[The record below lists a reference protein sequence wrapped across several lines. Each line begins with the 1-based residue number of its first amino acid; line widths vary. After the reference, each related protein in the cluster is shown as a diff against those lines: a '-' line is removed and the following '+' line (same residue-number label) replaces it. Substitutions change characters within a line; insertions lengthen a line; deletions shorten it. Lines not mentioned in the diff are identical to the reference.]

1 MDLLKLPYPTTE
13 HFQQSYGSSLERQL
27 YITRGFLKPRY
38 EDTDDSVIMKKKQY
52 VDELV
57 EEIENYDIPFRQLV
71 LSNETLTEVAIS
83 LHRDYTEKEA
93 EECLEEVRTRDMF
106 KVVQTSSDRF
116 DRAASHFI
124 DICGKDPNFGEFI
137 DYQLMADENI
147 QYVSTWDSDFM
158 SFEDISLLPVSRWER

>member
-1 MDLLKLPYPTTE
+1 
-13 HFQQSYGSSLERQL
+13 
-27 YITRGFLKPRY
+27 
-38 EDTDDSVIMKKKQY
+38 
-52 VDELV
+52 
-57 EEIENYDIPFRQLV
+57 LV